1 MQNRSGPSLKLF
13 FRRIKV
19 SELVMI
25 LSHIVAALSA
35 FVHSVQYA
43 EVLRISQGERVCYL
57 KKSIRLA
64 LCYAGF
70 AAPWNTMEAWR
81 AGEAAFLSCAYD
93 VVTDWRDFDERAR
106 SAFESILTGLSQIEL
121 RELAL
126 TLYDKD
132 LNNRLSGDGLE
143 RGAIAL
149 RLILKTMGCE
159 KQREATWGD
168 LTDLGELLQIVD
180 DVLDYE
186 DDASA
191 GHQNCLLTANRTIY
205 LTRLLGGLNSE
216 NCRRLFGR
224 GRSVL
229 VFAIAH
235 AREKGT
241 TLQTDR
247 FGEPT

>member
-1 MQNRSGPSLKLF
+1 
-13 FRRIKV
+13 
-19 SELVMI
+19 MI

-35 FVHSVQYA
+35 FVRSVRYA
-43 EVLRISQGERVCYL
+43 EVLRISQGERVRYV
-57 KKSIRLA
+57 KKSISLA

-70 AAPWNTMEAWR
+70 AAPWNLMEAWK

-93 VVTDWRDFDERAR
+93 VVTDWRDFDEKSR
-106 SAFESILTGLSQIEL
+106 STFESILTDLSQLEL

-132 LNNRLSGDGLE
+132 LNHQLCADGLE

-149 RLILKTMGCE
+149 RFILRTMGCE

-186 DDASA
+186 DDAAA
-191 GHQNCLLTANRTIY
+191 GDQNCLMTANRTIY
-205 LTRLLGGLNSE
+205 ITRLLEGLNSE
-216 NCRRLFGR
+216 NSRRLFGR
-224 GRSVL
+224 TRSVL
-229 VFAIAH
+229 VLAIAR

-241 TLQTDR
+241 TLQADR